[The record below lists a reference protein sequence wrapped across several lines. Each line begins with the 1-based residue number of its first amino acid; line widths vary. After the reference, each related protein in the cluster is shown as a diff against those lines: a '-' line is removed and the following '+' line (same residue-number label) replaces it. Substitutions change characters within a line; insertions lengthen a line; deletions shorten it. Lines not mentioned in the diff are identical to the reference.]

1 MSTTLLF
8 NHWRQIKNPNKS
20 WGLAWF
26 LANEFC
32 KRYYSSHGI
41 APWVINHEGLG
52 YYGITLN
59 NVTCSKNNI
68 KHEPYGRMTICGNVE
83 NWRIDGPGGHGF
95 HAIDM
100 CVANIPTEDIVQ
112 QAIAYMNLDPL
123 PLHSH
128 LHCRHKRWGASYQLC
143 FEVATILALR
153 NEVKELCI
161 TNNPIHTKRAIVEL
175 DPKITMN
182 EHLGGF
188 LFSRSDKQLL
198 LAADGRLLDG
208 SNKNLWLS
216 YMNGAG
222 IFQLADMLEQQLNAM
237 SVTKD

>member
-1 MSTTLLF
+1 MSATLLF

-41 APWVINHEGLG
+41 APWVITHEGLG

-59 NVTCSKNNI
+59 NVICSKNT
-68 KHEPYGRMTICGNVE
+68 KHEPYGRMTICGDVE
-83 NWRIDGPGGHGF
+83 NWLIDGPGGHGF

-100 CVANIPTEDIVQ
+100 CFENVPTEDIVQ

-123 PLHSH
+123 PAQSH
-128 LHCRHKRWGASYQLC
+128 LQCRHKRWGDSYQLC
-143 FEVATILALR
+143 FEIAAILALR
-153 NEVKELCI
+153 NEVEDLFI
-161 TNNPIHTKRAIVEL
+161 TNNPNHTQSAILEF
-175 DPKITMN
+175 DPKVTMN

-188 LFSRSDKQLL
+188 LFSRGNKQLL

-208 SNKNLWLS
+208 SNKNIWLD

-222 IFQLADMLEQQLNAM
+222 VLHLANLIEKQLD
-237 SVTKD
+237 SI